1 MSTECKMSEMYE
13 IIVANKGNKH
23 GTGDIVLFLMSLP
36 STEEINNCIIKNNS
50 LILTYYNYM

>member
-1 MSTECKMSEMYE
+1 MYE
-13 IIVANKGNKH
+13 IIVANKGSKH

-36 STEEINNCIIKNNS
+36 STEEINNCIIKNNL